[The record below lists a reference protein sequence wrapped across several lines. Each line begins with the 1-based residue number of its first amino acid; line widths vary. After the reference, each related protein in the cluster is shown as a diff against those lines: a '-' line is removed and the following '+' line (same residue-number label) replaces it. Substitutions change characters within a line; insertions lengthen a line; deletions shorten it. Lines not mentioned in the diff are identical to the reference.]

1 MTSPPSWDEMSKRWR
16 ELYDQQAELAR
27 SWVDGQ
33 AKLAGTLAA
42 AVPGEPAKAEAEAM
56 AELWRSWLNL
66 GGSLGS
72 MPGMGEPGRIAGET
86 LGRFLD
92 PMSLA
97 LVGGSQVG
105 ETIRRLTEGPRL
117 ADLGAIERRMA
128 RVMELWLAVQQRAR
142 AYEAVVAGA
151 WVEANRR
158 FATEYQERVRAGT
171 APTEPKEALKLWLD
185 IANRTLL
192 ETHRSEQFLKAQGEL
207 LRHGMDFLLAEREMV
222 ESLVEPAGLPTRS
235 EIDEVHRSVLD
246 LKRRV
251 RALEKAAK
259 AEPAGRRRQQRRPE
273 SPSAADRE
281 PSHDPDAHGRHGR
294 ADARGRRLQRQ
305 ARGRGRE
312 AGPDQG
318 RGRPDRDHA
327 QGRGLP
333 HRQGHALPLPPA
345 GRAEDQDPGPDRL
358 QPDRPLH
365 DDRPAG
371 GPLADPQPAEAG
383 ASMCGWSTGAT
394 PAAPTAT

>member
-1 MTSPPSWDEMSKRWR
+1 MTSLPSWDEMSKRWR
-16 ELYDQQAELAR
+16 ELYDQQADLAR

-42 AVPGEPAKAEAEAM
+42 AVPGDRAKAEAEAM
-56 AELWRSWLNL
+56 AELWRSWLTL

-72 MPGMGEPGRIAGET
+72 MPGTGETGRIAGET

-158 FATEYQERVRAGT
+158 FATGYQERVRAGT

-207 LRHGMDFLLAEREMV
+207 LRQGMDFLLAEREMV

-235 EIDEVHRSVLD
+235 EIDEVHHSVLD

-251 RALEKAAK
+251 RALEKSAK
-259 AEPAGRRRQQRRPE
+259 GGEPTAPRASAPPARKPVRRRV
-273 SPSAADRE
+273 
-281 PSHDPDAHGRHGR
+281 G
-294 ADARGRRLQRQ
+294 
-305 ARGRGRE
+305 
-312 AGPDQG
+312 
-318 RGRPDRDHA
+318 A
-327 QGRGLP
+327 QP
-333 HRQGHALPLPPA
+333 
-345 GRAEDQDPGPDRL
+345 
-358 QPDRPLH
+358 
-365 DDRPAG
+365 
-371 GPLADPQPAEAG
+371 
-383 ASMCGWSTGAT
+383 
-394 PAAPTAT
+394 

>member
-1 MTSPPSWDEMSKRWR
+1 MTTLPSWDEMSKRWR
-16 ELYDQQAELAR
+16 ELYDQQAEMAR

-42 AVPGEPAKAEAEAM
+42 AVPGEQAKAEAEAM
-56 AELWRSWLNL
+56 SELWRSWLNL

-72 MPGMGEPGRIAGET
+72 MPGLGPGTGETGRIAGET

-105 ETIRRLTEGPRL
+105 ETIRRLTEGPRF
-117 ADLGAIERRMA
+117 ADLGTIERRMA
-128 RVMELWLAVQQRAR
+128 RVMELWFAVQQRAR

-151 WVEANRR
+151 WVEANKR

-171 APTEPKEALKLWLD
+171 APTDPKEALKLWLD
-185 IANRTLL
+185 MANRTLL
-192 ETHRSEQFLKAQGEL
+192 ETHRSERFLTAQGEL

-259 AEPAGRRRQQRRPE
+259 SEP
-273 SPSAADRE
+273 
-281 PSHDPDAHGRHGR
+281 
-294 ADARGRRLQRQ
+294 
-305 ARGRGRE
+305 
-312 AGPDQG
+312 
-318 RGRPDRDHA
+318 
-327 QGRGLP
+327 GLP
-333 HRQGHALPLPPA
+333 
-345 GRAEDQDPGPDRL
+345 RA
-358 QPDRPLH
+358 
-365 DDRPAG
+365 A
-371 GPLADPQPAEAG
+371 
-383 ASMCGWSTGAT
+383 AT
-394 PAAPTAT
+394 PARKPARRQGARA

>member
-1 MTSPPSWDEMSKRWR
+1 MTTLPSWDEMSKRWR
-16 ELYDQQAELAR
+16 ELYDQQADLAR

-42 AVPGEPAKAEAEAM
+42 AVPGDRAKAEAEAM
-56 AELWRSWLNL
+56 AELWRSWLTL

-86 LGRFLD
+86 MGRFLD
-92 PMSLA
+92 PVSLA

-158 FATEYQERVRAGT
+158 FATEYQEQVRAGT

-192 ETHRSEQFLKAQGEL
+192 ETHRSEQFLKAQGKL
-207 LRHGMDFLLAEREMV
+207 LRQGMDFLLAEREMM

-235 EIDEVHRSVLD
+235 EIDEVHRLALD

-259 AEPAGRRRQQRRPE
+259 DEPPELPPAAAPTRKPVRRRQGDKP
-273 SPSAADRE
+273 
-281 PSHDPDAHGRHGR
+281 
-294 ADARGRRLQRQ
+294 
-305 ARGRGRE
+305 
-312 AGPDQG
+312 
-318 RGRPDRDHA
+318 
-327 QGRGLP
+327 
-333 HRQGHALPLPPA
+333 
-345 GRAEDQDPGPDRL
+345 
-358 QPDRPLH
+358 
-365 DDRPAG
+365 
-371 GPLADPQPAEAG
+371 
-383 ASMCGWSTGAT
+383 
-394 PAAPTAT
+394 